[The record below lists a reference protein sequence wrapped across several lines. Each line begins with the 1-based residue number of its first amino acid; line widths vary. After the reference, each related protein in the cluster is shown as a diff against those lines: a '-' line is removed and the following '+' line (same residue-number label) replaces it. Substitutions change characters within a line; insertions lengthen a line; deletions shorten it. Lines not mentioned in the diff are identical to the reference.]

1 MQQGNCLIFAEA
13 LWAVGVVT
21 ANGIVASSADVPSD
35 PALAF
40 PLPLHFFF
48 FSRFRAVTWDKA
60 VA

>member
-1 MQQGNCLIFAEA
+1 MEQGNCLILAEV

-48 FSRFRAVTWDKA
+48 FSCFRAVTWNKGA
-60 VA
+60 A

>member
-1 MQQGNCLIFAEA
+1 MEQGNCLILAEV

-48 FSRFRAVTWDKA
+48 LFLF
-60 VA
+60 